1 MEELF
6 KALDE
11 MPDKCSSSEFCS
23 KAREFGITT
32 RQIQDAVC
40 SEFLKQ
46 NAIHLEKR
54 TYTKTKDKTYLE
66 KCIDYIKSEGYKVF
80 KPVTEYKEL

>member
-11 MPDKCSSSEFCS
+11 MPNKFSSTEFCK

-32 RQIQDAVC
+32 RQVQDAVC
-40 SEFLKQ
+40 SKFLKQ
-46 NAIHLEKR
+46 NAIHVEKR
-54 TYTKTKDKTYLE
+54 TYTKIKDKSHLE
-66 KCIDYIKSEGYKVF
+66 KCIDYLKSKGYKVL

>member
-11 MPDKCSSSEFCS
+11 MPNKFSSSEFCS

-40 SEFLKQ
+40 SKFLKQ
-46 NAIHLEKR
+46 NAIHVEKR
-54 TYTKTKDKTYLE
+54 TYIKIESETYLE
-66 KCIDYIKSEGYKVF
+66 RCIDYIKSEGYKVL